1 MRVIWDEVKARENR
15 IAHGVAFA
23 DAEAVLLDPFALT
36 IDDDHAEDEQ
46 RHISLGQDALG
57 RILVVVYTYRDENI
71 IRLISARKA
80 SSGEVKIYER

>member
-1 MRVIWDEVKARENR
+1 MRVEWDDVKAKENR

-36 IDDDHAEDEQ
+36 IDDDNAEDEQ
-46 RHISLGQDALG
+46 RHISVGQDAVG
-57 RILVVVYTYRDENI
+57 RILVVVYAYRGENI

-80 SSGEVKIYER
+80 SSGEVKVYER